1 MISVVEKSYYDI
13 LMFGVCGSETYR
25 VLGFERKFDEGQRV
39 VLYRH
44 STMSRR
50 FCFDREGRIF
60 TPSTFEIMAHFVEEK
75 EWRDERIDTIIKN
88 KEQ

>member
-1 MISVVEKSYYDI
+1 MISAVEKSYYDI

-75 EWRDERIDTIIKN
+75 EWRDERIDKIIK
-88 KEQ
+88 K